1 MKELGVYTVEN
12 AVEAI
17 GFGPFQII
25 VTIFAGMIWV
35 SQSTLV

>member
-1 MKELGVYTVEN
+1 MKRLGVYTVED

-17 GFGPFQII
+17 GFGSFQIV